1 MRRAILIATS
11 LLFVALSWAQ
21 ANPTVTTVPFES
33 QVLHQRAPFNVLVPA
48 GYENS
53 VRRYPVL
60 YLLHGIGD
68 HYDTWVKN
76 TNLVEY
82 SRPYQLI
89 IVMPEGDK
97 AWYVDRKSVV

>member
-33 QVLHQRAPFNVLVPA
+33 QVLHQRAPFNVLLPA

-53 VRRYPVL
+53 VRR
-60 YLLHGIGD
+60 
-68 HYDTWVKN
+68 
-76 TNLVEY
+76 
-82 SRPYQLI
+82 
-89 IVMPEGDK
+89 
-97 AWYVDRKSVV
+97 